1 MEVLYCTTQ
10 AISFAFQ
17 ASPDSASRGTKS
29 LLMNVKEEGK
39 NVGLKLNIQ
48 KTKIMAS
55 YYLCIMTPETEIAY
69 LSMWPMYND
78 HIIIILYTWH
88 IRIPPVK
95 FSHSVISTLWDL
107 MDYNTSGS
115 CVLHHL
121 LSFLKLMPI
130 QSMMPSNHLILCHL
144 LLLLPSIFP
153 SVRVFSS
160 ESVLCIRWPK
170 YWSFSFS
177 ITLFNEYSELISF
190 SIDRFV
196 LLAVQGTLKSL
207 FQQHSSKAS
216 ILRRSA
222 FFTVQLLCLCTR
234 V

>member
-1 MEVLYCTTQ
+1 
-10 AISFAFQ
+10 
-17 ASPDSASRGTKS
+17 
-29 LLMNVKEEGK
+29 
-39 NVGLKLNIQ
+39 
-48 KTKIMAS
+48 
-55 YYLCIMTPETEIAY
+55 MTPKTEIAY
-69 LSMWPMYND
+69 FSMWPMYND
-78 HIIIILYTWH
+78 HIIIMLYTWH
-88 IRIPPVK
+88 ICIPPVK

-153 SVRVFSS
+153 SIRVFSC

-177 ITLFNEYSELISF
+177 ISLFNEYSGLISF

-207 FQQHSSKAS
+207 LQQRSSKA
-216 ILRRSA
+216 
-222 FFTVQLLCLCTR
+222 TVPRYSVSLWPSSHIHT
-234 V
+234 